1 MDEERRYLEAL
12 ARDDRSAFD
21 ALYLKYAAK
30 TEEFLYRMLKDHSEA
45 EDITQDIFLKIWR
58 NRTSIGAVDAFGP
71 YLFRMARNAVYDRF
85 DNRSVR
91 ENYAR
96 RASLLPEYELPDS
109 AIDSRDLL
117 LLIRMVVEKMPEQ
130 RRRIFRMSREEG
142 LSNDQIAEQLSI
154 SRRTVENQ
162 ISRALA
168 ELRKLVKLILFFS
181 ENNSTC
187 DVRSPD
193 MNRLIGKRAN
203 HYAQKL
209 YKRDHR
215 NIPRE

>member
-30 TEEFLYRMLKDHSEA
+30 TAEFLYRMLKDHSEA

-168 ELRKLVKLILFFS
+168 ELRKLVKLILFFF
-181 ENNSTC
+181 
-187 DVRSPD
+187 
-193 MNRLIGKRAN
+193 
-203 HYAQKL
+203 
-209 YKRDHR
+209 
-215 NIPRE
+215 

>member
-1 MDEERRYLEAL
+1 
-12 ARDDRSAFD
+12 
-21 ALYLKYAAK
+21 
-30 TEEFLYRMLKDHSEA
+30 MLKDHSEA

-168 ELRKLVKLILFFS
+168 ELRKLVKLEQMNFS
-181 ENNSTC
+181 AGMYHIN
-187 DVRSPD
+187 
-193 MNRLIGKRAN
+193 G
-203 HYAQKL
+203 QK
-209 YKRDHR
+209 
-215 NIPRE
+215 NMEP

>member
-91 ENYAR
+91 

-168 ELRKLVKLILFFS
+168 ELRKLVKLILFFF
-181 ENNSTC
+181 
-187 DVRSPD
+187 
-193 MNRLIGKRAN
+193 
-203 HYAQKL
+203 
-209 YKRDHR
+209 
-215 NIPRE
+215 

>member
-71 YLFRMARNAVYDRF
+71 YLFRMAR
-85 DNRSVR
+85 
-91 ENYAR
+91 
-96 RASLLPEYELPDS
+96 
-109 AIDSRDLL
+109 
-117 LLIRMVVEKMPEQ
+117 
-130 RRRIFRMSREEG
+130 EEG

-168 ELRKLVKLILFFS
+168 ELRKLVKLILFFF
-181 ENNSTC
+181 
-187 DVRSPD
+187 
-193 MNRLIGKRAN
+193 
-203 HYAQKL
+203 
-209 YKRDHR
+209 
-215 NIPRE
+215 

>member
-1 MDEERRYLEAL
+1 
-12 ARDDRSAFD
+12 
-21 ALYLKYAAK
+21 
-30 TEEFLYRMLKDHSEA
+30 
-45 EDITQDIFLKIWR
+45 
-58 NRTSIGAVDAFGP
+58 
-71 YLFRMARNAVYDRF
+71 MARNAVYDRF
-85 DNRSVR
+85 DSRSVR

-168 ELRKLVKLILFFS
+168 ELRKLVKLILFFF
-181 ENNSTC
+181 
-187 DVRSPD
+187 
-193 MNRLIGKRAN
+193 
-203 HYAQKL
+203 
-209 YKRDHR
+209 
-215 NIPRE
+215 

>member
-1 MDEERRYLEAL
+1 M
-12 ARDDRSAFD
+12 
-21 ALYLKYAAK
+21 
-30 TEEFLYRMLKDHSEA
+30 YRMLKDHSEA

-168 ELRKLVKLILFFS
+168 ELRKLVKLILFFF
-181 ENNSTC
+181 
-187 DVRSPD
+187 
-193 MNRLIGKRAN
+193 
-203 HYAQKL
+203 
-209 YKRDHR
+209 
-215 NIPRE
+215 

>member
-1 MDEERRYLEAL
+1 MDEARRYLAAL

-91 ENYAR
+91 ENNAR
-96 RASLLPEYELPDS
+96 RDSQLPEYELPDS

-142 LSNDQIAEQLSI
+142 LSTDQIAAQLSL
-154 SRRTVENQ
+154 SRRTVEHQ

-168 ELRKLVKLILFFS
+168 ELRKLVKLILFFF
-181 ENNSTC
+181 
-187 DVRSPD
+187 
-193 MNRLIGKRAN
+193 
-203 HYAQKL
+203 
-209 YKRDHR
+209 
-215 NIPRE
+215 

>member
-1 MDEERRYLEAL
+1 MLRR
-12 ARDDRSAFD
+12 RKNSCIVCSRITP
-21 ALYLKYAAK
+21 KQK
-30 TEEFLYRMLKDHSEA
+30 
-45 EDITQDIFLKIWR
+45 DITQDIFLKIWR

-168 ELRKLVKLILFFS
+168 ELRKLVKLILFFF
-181 ENNSTC
+181 
-187 DVRSPD
+187 
-193 MNRLIGKRAN
+193 
-203 HYAQKL
+203 
-209 YKRDHR
+209 
-215 NIPRE
+215 

>member
-21 ALYLKYAAK
+21 ALYLKYATK

-142 LSNDQIAEQLSI
+142 LLNAQIAEQLSI

-168 ELRKLVKLILFFS
+168 ELRKLVKLILFFF
-181 ENNSTC
+181 
-187 DVRSPD
+187 
-193 MNRLIGKRAN
+193 
-203 HYAQKL
+203 
-209 YKRDHR
+209 
-215 NIPRE
+215 

>member
-45 EDITQDIFLKIWR
+45 EVITQDIFLKIWR

-168 ELRKLVKLILFFS
+168 ELRKLVKLILFFF
-181 ENNSTC
+181 
-187 DVRSPD
+187 
-193 MNRLIGKRAN
+193 
-203 HYAQKL
+203 
-209 YKRDHR
+209 
-215 NIPRE
+215 

>member
-1 MDEERRYLEAL
+1 MQVIKIHYFYLTIPRRIIMDEERRYLEAL

-117 LLIRMVVEKMPEQ
+117 LLIRMVVENAHAEGIWAGICGELGADTTLTEEFLKMGVDELSVSAGKVLAV
-130 RRRIFRMSREEG
+130 RKVIRETRV
-142 LSNDQIAEQLSI
+142 S
-154 SRRTVENQ
+154 
-162 ISRALA
+162 
-168 ELRKLVKLILFFS
+168 
-181 ENNSTC
+181 
-187 DVRSPD
+187 
-193 MNRLIGKRAN
+193 
-203 HYAQKL
+203 
-209 YKRDHR
+209 
-215 NIPRE
+215 

>member
-1 MDEERRYLEAL
+1 MDEERLYLAAL
-12 ARDDRSAFD
+12 ARDDRSAID

-168 ELRKLVKLILFFS
+168 ELRKLVKLILFFF
-181 ENNSTC
+181 
-187 DVRSPD
+187 
-193 MNRLIGKRAN
+193 
-203 HYAQKL
+203 
-209 YKRDHR
+209 
-215 NIPRE
+215 

>member
-30 TEEFLYRMLKDHSEA
+30 TEEFLYRMLKDHSES

-168 ELRKLVKLILFFS
+168 ELRKLVKLILFFF
-181 ENNSTC
+181 
-187 DVRSPD
+187 
-193 MNRLIGKRAN
+193 
-203 HYAQKL
+203 
-209 YKRDHR
+209 
-215 NIPRE
+215 

>member
-30 TEEFLYRMLKDHSEA
+30 TEEFLYRTLKDHSEA

-168 ELRKLVKLILFFS
+168 ELRKLVKLILFFF
-181 ENNSTC
+181 
-187 DVRSPD
+187 
-193 MNRLIGKRAN
+193 
-203 HYAQKL
+203 
-209 YKRDHR
+209 
-215 NIPRE
+215 

>member
-21 ALYLKYAAK
+21 ALYLKYATK

-168 ELRKLVKLILFFS
+168 ELRKLVKLILFFF
-181 ENNSTC
+181 
-187 DVRSPD
+187 
-193 MNRLIGKRAN
+193 
-203 HYAQKL
+203 
-209 YKRDHR
+209 
-215 NIPRE
+215 

>member
-71 YLFRMARNAVYDRF
+71 YLFRMARNPV
-85 DNRSVR
+85 NRSVR

-168 ELRKLVKLILFFS
+168 ELRKLVKLILFFF
-181 ENNSTC
+181 
-187 DVRSPD
+187 
-193 MNRLIGKRAN
+193 
-203 HYAQKL
+203 
-209 YKRDHR
+209 
-215 NIPRE
+215 

>member
-12 ARDDRSAFD
+12 AREDRSAFD
-21 ALYLKYAAK
+21 ALYLKYATK

-168 ELRKLVKLILFFS
+168 ELRKLVKLILFFF
-181 ENNSTC
+181 
-187 DVRSPD
+187 
-193 MNRLIGKRAN
+193 
-203 HYAQKL
+203 
-209 YKRDHR
+209 
-215 NIPRE
+215 

>member
-1 MDEERRYLEAL
+1 
-12 ARDDRSAFD
+12 
-21 ALYLKYAAK
+21 
-30 TEEFLYRMLKDHSEA
+30 MLKDHSEA

-85 DNRSVR
+85 DSRSVR

-168 ELRKLVKLILFFS
+168 ELRKLVKLILFFF
-181 ENNSTC
+181 
-187 DVRSPD
+187 
-193 MNRLIGKRAN
+193 
-203 HYAQKL
+203 
-209 YKRDHR
+209 
-215 NIPRE
+215 